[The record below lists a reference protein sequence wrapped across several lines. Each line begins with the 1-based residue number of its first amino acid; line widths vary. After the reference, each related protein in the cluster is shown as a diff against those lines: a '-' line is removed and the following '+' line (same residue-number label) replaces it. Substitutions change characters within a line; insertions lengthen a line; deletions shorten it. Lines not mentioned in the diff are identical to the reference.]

1 MGPEEWKKLCD
12 KVKSI
17 EENYITSDHTVDM
30 LTEQLVICVGESD
43 ESDDLTDVDFPESS
57 EDEDFSMELGPSSS
71 SSTIPSSTM
80 IEGIME
86 LEKSDSD

>member
-17 EENYITSDHTVDM
+17 EESYIKSDHIVDV
-30 LTEQLVICVGESD
+30 LTEELIIRVGESG
-43 ESDDLTDVDFPESS
+43 ESEDSTDVDFPESS
-57 EDEDFSMELGPSSS
+57 EDEDFNMEPGP
-71 SSTIPSSTM
+71 SSTIPSSSM

-86 LEKSDSD
+86 LENSDSD